1 VLANTE
7 QPSNLQDSSIIPLI
21 NVVFLI
27 LIFLIIT
34 GQLMESDI
42 VDVDIPESL
51 SESIPPEEPLTLI
64 VTVDNEIYFENT
76 RVDSSEIRER
86 IEDSWVENTN
96 TPPDVLIKADGKL
109 PVSSLQPI
117 LESLRE
123 AQLQKVTIATLQ
135 RTS

>member
-1 VLANTE
+1 MLANTE

-51 SESIPPEEPLTLI
+51 SESMPPEEPLTLI

>member
-51 SESIPPEEPLTLI
+51 SESMPPEEPLTLI

>member
-1 VLANTE
+1 MLANTE

>member
-1 VLANTE
+1 MLANTE

-64 VTVDNEIYFENT
+64 VTVDSEIYFENA

-86 IEDSWVENTN
+86 IKDSRDENTN